1 MEPEVCYVGLAKNPS
16 SAAAVCSGAS
26 SLVAANEKA
35 PRDRMDRTGHERRNG
50 GRIYFGCS
58 FSAAELMQ

>member
-1 MEPEVCYVGLAKNPS
+1 MSGWQKNPS
-16 SAAAVCSGAS
+16 SAAALCSGAS

-35 PRDRMDRTGHERRNG
+35 PRDRMDRTGHERLNG
-50 GRIYFGCS
+50 GRTYFGCS

>member
-1 MEPEVCYVGLAKNPS
+1 
-16 SAAAVCSGAS
+16 
-26 SLVAANEKA
+26 
-35 PRDRMDRTGHERRNG
+35 MDRTGHERLNG